1 MFGRERAFAST
12 RIAAAPTKPDHRRDS
27 GTGVTAISESAA
39 AGERAAGR
47 ENEDIDSTVA
57 AWRRRTENFAIAA
70 RLILSLLI
78 LTVYLLAP
86 RPTDAGERGNATLII
101 ILSYVGFAL
110 FRMTARAAKRFD
122 RAATTASVPI
132 DFLLLGCLIDS
143 YQAVYGGGAALS
155 LHSPSFAFYF
165 VFIALHSMR
174 LDWRTTLAA
183 GASAMASW
191 GGVVAAAL
199 LRSDAAEIT
208 HQYSEF
214 ALSGAILIGAEVERF
229 IALAVMTAA
238 ASLTAHSADVLMRR
252 LVEIGV
258 RAEREKARAEADLL
272 TRARDAAERASEM
285 KSQFLAKMS
294 HELRTPLN
302 GVLGFAD
309 VLAGSLLD
317 EAQRRHASMIRS
329 SGESLLGLIDDIL
342 EVTTLQSNAFS
353 LAREPFYPARLFA
366 EIGEECRRK
375 AAGKRL
381 DCRIDIAA
389 DFPAQAIGD
398 SARLRKAIAAVCD
411 NAVKFT
417 PAGEIDFRA
426 HVERVAEKGIIAHV
440 VVRDTGIGIA
450 EADQR
455 RIFEFFE
462 QADNSGTRAFDG
474 AGLGLAVS
482 KRIIDAMGGRIDL
495 RSLPGSG
502 TSVRIDIPL
511 TGPAS

>member
-1 MFGRERAFAST
+1 M
-12 RIAAAPTKPDHRRDS
+12 RDS
-27 GTGVTAISESAA
+27 GTGVTAISKPAA

-47 ENEDIDSTVA
+47 ENENIDSTVA

-86 RPTDAGERGNATLII
+86 RPTDVGARGDGTLVI
-101 ILSYVGFAL
+101 ILGYVGFAL
-110 FRMTARAAKRFD
+110 FRIVARAAKRFD
-122 RAATTASVPI
+122 RAAAMASIPI

-143 YQAVYGGGAALS
+143 YQAAYGGGAALS

-165 VFIALHSMR
+165 VFIALHAMP
-174 LDWRTTLAA
+174 LDWRATLAS
-183 GASAMASW
+183 GAFAMASW
-191 GGVVAAAL
+191 GGVVAATL
-199 LRSDAAEIT
+199 HRPDAGEIT

-214 ALSGAILIGAEVERF
+214 ALSGAILIGAEVERL

-238 ASLTAHSADVLMRR
+238 ASLTAYSAEMLMRR
-252 LVEIGV
+252 LVRIGI
-258 RAEREKARAEADLL
+258 RAERERARAETDLL
-272 TRARDAAERASEM
+272 TRARDAAERESEM

-309 VLAGSLLD
+309 VLADSPLD
-317 EAQRRHASMIRS
+317 ETQRRHALMIRS
-329 SGESLLGLIDDIL
+329 SGESLLGLIDAIL
-342 EVTTLQSNAFS
+342 EVTTLQSHAFS
-353 LAREPFYPARLFA
+353 LERAPFDPARLFA
-366 EIGEECRRK
+366 KIGDECRRK

-381 DCRIDIAA
+381 DCKVDIA
-389 DFPAQAIGD
+389 DGLPAEAVGD
-398 SARLRKAIAAVCD
+398 AARLHKAIAAVCD

-417 PAGEIDFRA
+417 SAGSIDFRVRA
-426 HVERVAEKGIIAHV
+426 IREMADRGLTARII
-440 VVRDTGIGIA
+440 VRDTGVGVS

-455 RIFEFFE
+455 RIFDFFE

-482 KRIIDAMGGRIDL
+482 KRIIDAMGGRIEL
-495 RSLPGSG
+495 RSLHGSG
-502 TSVRIDIPL
+502 TTVRIDIPL
-511 TGPAS
+511 AVAEPAGAAAIRNAGA